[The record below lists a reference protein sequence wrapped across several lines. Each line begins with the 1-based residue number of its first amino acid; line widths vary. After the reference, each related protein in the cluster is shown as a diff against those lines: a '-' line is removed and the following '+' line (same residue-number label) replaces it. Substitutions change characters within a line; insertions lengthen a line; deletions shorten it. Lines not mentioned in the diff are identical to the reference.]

1 MFFGINFFI
10 SVVLI
15 VEIVFF
21 IDDFEILNIVDINWF
36 DILDCILRRNIF
48 RDIVDVLLGVFFIFV
63 FIFWCRFVKWFLEIW
78 YKVKLL

>member
-63 FIFWCRFVKWFLEIW
+63 FIF
-78 YKVKLL
+78 

>member
-48 RDIVDVLLGVFFIFV
+48 RDIVDVLLGGGLV
-63 FIFWCRFVKWFLEIW
+63 
-78 YKVKLL
+78 

>member
-48 RDIVDVLLGVFFIFV
+48 RDIVDVLLGVFFYFC
-63 FIFWCRFVKWFLEIW
+63 FYFLM
-78 YKVKLL
+78 

>member
-48 RDIVDVLLGVFFIFV
+48 RDIVDVLLGIFFF
-63 FIFWCRFVKWFLEIW
+63 
-78 YKVKLL
+78 